1 MSVMAQNA
9 VDGRA
14 DIVRHMREKDRLGAV
29 GFFRGV
35 QRGFQFFL
43 DLFKSRHVGHVDIDQ
58 KIHAAVRQRF
68 HAFPAHLHPK
78 RLPSAVL
85 QLCEKMQRFG
95 LPYILPKVFE
105 HFGVFF
111 HIQSEHFVSIVQNP
125 VRTEKF
131 TKLVVGVDDLQPLA
145 AGRPKTWR
153 RNRGYCCT

>member
-1 MSVMAQNA
+1 M
-9 VDGRA
+9 
-14 DIVRHMREKDRLGAV
+14 
-29 GFFRGV
+29 
-35 QRGFQFFL
+35 
-43 DLFKSRHVGHVDIDQ
+43 
-58 KIHAAVRQRF
+58 
-68 HAFPAHLHPK
+68 
-78 RLPSAVL
+78 PSAVL

-145 AGRPKTWR
+145 AGDQKLGDETGDIVVRDRLVGLYAHQIVDIAHDGIGNLFAVNVFVCKRARHADPKKSASLDGHTR
-153 RNRGYCCT
+153 IQRIPALAL